1 MIPHTPEAVTR
12 RRRDPSAPGTDAPP
26 LAPGDLVPHL
36 RGLARALRDRGAD
49 RTARGPASSR

>member
-12 RRRDPSAPGTDAPP
+12 RRRDPSAPADAPP

-36 RGLARALRDRGAD
+36 RGLARTLRDRGAD
-49 RTARGPASSR
+49 RTARGPAPSR